1 MAIVATINSRRIKE
15 REPIGVYRDRWYCVE
30 LRGPTTHK
38 SEMLVVWRT
47 RHTLAEAIAEAER
60 LGPMTEQPDE
70 LNDDPYF
77 SKLKCERPLLDP
89 REALR
94 IKEEKEA
101 AAQRGSAP
109 SLGGGD

>member
-1 MAIVATINSRRIKE
+1 MAIVATINSRRIME

-30 LRGPTTHK
+30 LRGPTTNK

-60 LGPMTEQPDE
+60 LGPMTEQPDD
-70 LNDDPYF
+70 LNDDPDF

-94 IKEEKEA
+94 IKEETEA